1 MDKSSIRSL
10 NHQSG
15 HSTALLVR
23 KTTLILASDYQQP
36 ERSHTQRPGRF
47 STCLALVNDVIVII
61 DASPGH

>member
-23 KTTLILASDYQQP
+23 KTTLILASDYQ
-36 ERSHTQRPGRF
+36 RSHTQRPGRF